1 MGGGR
6 GRWKREVGRRM
17 GRGRVKMGDGKRSS
31 QCMIVVCICT
41 CIDAVQHGFE
51 GRVVATLGLVQEQA
65 HLLHL
70 GHAQLEESLCHNAVV
85 LKCH

>member
-1 MGGGR
+1 
-6 GRWKREVGRRM
+6 M

-70 GHAQLEESLCHNAVV
+70 GHAQLEESLCHNTVV